1 MQRYIVRRF
10 LQAIPTLFG
19 ITIIVYFI
27 MLLAP
32 GDPVS
37 LLTFDPTIR
46 QDERERLAIKLGV
59 NDPFH
64 IQYLRWLIGD
74 DWMMVDSNADGEVD
88 SWGDNYGILR
98 GDFGTSFKFRGSN
111 PLKLIS
117 ERLGATIE
125 LNIAVVLIGV
135 SGGLVVGVL
144 AAVQRG
150 RPFDKSSRIFAVLG
164 DSVPVFWFALLA
176 IMLMG
181 LVLPR
186 ALEPYGIGNGSPFLP
201 MGGRCPPVRGGC
213 PPIFARLNYMILPV
227 LVSSLGPIAG
237 LSRFMRA
244 SMLETINSDY
254 IRTAQAKGLTNRGVW
269 IRHGLRNA
277 IIPLMVFLGPLIFGL
292 IGGSV
297 IIERIFS
304 WPGIGLLL
312 FDSVVS
318 RDYPVVMTSVLI
330 SSVLAI
336 LGYILADIL
345 YALSDP
351 RVRFLG
357 R

>member
-1 MQRYIVRRF
+1 MQRYIVRR
-10 LQAIPTLFG
+10 LMQAIPTLFG
-19 ITIIVYFI
+19 ITVIVYII

-32 GDPVS
+32 GDAVA

-46 QDERERLAIKLGV
+46 QDERQRLAIKLGV
-59 NDPFH
+59 NDPFLV
-64 IQYLRWLIGD
+64 QYLRWLIGD
-74 DWMMVDSNADGEVD
+74 DWMMVDSNADGELD

-111 PLKLIS
+111 PLKLIG
-117 ERLGATIE
+117 ERLGATLE
-125 LNIAVVLIGV
+125 LNIAVVLIGI
-135 SGGLVVGVL
+135 GNGILIGVL
-144 AAVQRG
+144 AALKRG
-150 RPFDKSSRIFAVLG
+150 RAFDKYSRIFAVLG

-181 LVLPR
+181 IVLPR
-186 ALEPYGIGNGSPFLP
+186 MLEPYGIGSGSPFLP

-213 PPIFARLNYMILPV
+213 PPVYARLQYLLLPV

-237 LSRFMRA
+237 WSRFMRA
-244 SMLETINSDY
+244 SMLETVNSDY
-254 IRTAQAKGLTNRGVW
+254 IRTALAKGLTSRGVW

-312 FDSVVS
+312 FDAVVS
-318 RDYPVVMTSVLI
+318 RDYPVVMASVVVGSVL
-330 SSVLAI
+330 SL
-336 LGYILADIL
+336 LGYIAADIL

-351 RVRFLG
+351 RVRF
-357 R
+357 

>member
-1 MQRYIVRRF
+1 MQRYIVRR
-10 LQAIPTLFG
+10 LMQAIPTLFG
-19 ITIIVYFI
+19 ITVLVCFI

-32 GDPVS
+32 GDPVA
-37 LLTFDPTIR
+37 LLTFDPTLR

-59 NDPFH
+59 NDPFLV
-64 IQYLRWLIGD
+64 QYLRWLIGD
-74 DWMMVDSNADGEVD
+74 DWMMVDSNADGELD

-111 PLKLIS
+111 PLKLIG
-117 ERLGATIE
+117 ERLGATLE
-125 LNIAVVLIGV
+125 LNIAVVLIGIG
-135 SGGLVVGVL
+135 SGILIGVL
-144 AAVQRG
+144 AALKRG
-150 RPFDKSSRIFAVLG
+150 QAFDKNSRIFAVLG
-164 DSVPVFWFALLA
+164 DSVPIFWFALLA

-181 LVLPR
+181 IVLPR
-186 ALEPYGIGNGSPFLP
+186 MLEPYGVGSGSPFLP

-213 PPIFARLNYMILPV
+213 PPVYARLQYLLLPV

-237 LSRFMRA
+237 WSRFMRA
-244 SMLETINSDY
+244 SMLEVVNSDY

-312 FDSVVS
+312 FDAVVS
-318 RDYPVVMTSVLI
+318 RDYPVVMASVVIASVL
-330 SSVLAI
+330 SL
-336 LGYILADIL
+336 LGYIAADIL

-351 RVRFLG
+351 RVRF
-357 R
+357 

>member
-1 MQRYIVRRF
+1 MQRYIVRR
-10 LQAIPTLFG
+10 LMQAIPTLFG
-19 ITIIVYFI
+19 ITVIVYII

-32 GDPVS
+32 GDPVA

-46 QDERERLAIKLGV
+46 QDERQRLAIKLGV
-59 NDPFH
+59 NDPFLV
-64 IQYLRWLIGD
+64 QYLRWLIGD
-74 DWMMVDSNADGEVD
+74 DWMMVDSNADGELD

-111 PLKLIS
+111 PLKLIG
-117 ERLGATIE
+117 ERLGATLE
-125 LNIAVVLIGV
+125 LNIAVVLIGI
-135 SGGLVVGVL
+135 GNGILIGVL
-144 AAVQRG
+144 AALKRG
-150 RPFDKSSRIFAVLG
+150 RAFDKYSRIFAVLG

-181 LVLPR
+181 IVLPR
-186 ALEPYGIGNGSPFLP
+186 MLEPYGIGSGSPFLP

-213 PPIFARLNYMILPV
+213 PPVYARLQYLLLPV

-237 LSRFMRA
+237 WSRFMRA
-244 SMLETINSDY
+244 SMLETVNSDY
-254 IRTAQAKGLTNRGVW
+254 IRTALAKGLTSRGVW

-312 FDSVVS
+312 FDAVVS
-318 RDYPVVMTSVLI
+318 RDYPVVMASVVVGSVL
-330 SSVLAI
+330 SL
-336 LGYILADIL
+336 LGYIAADIL

-351 RVRFLG
+351 RVRF
-357 R
+357 

>member
-1 MQRYIVRRF
+1 MQRYIVRR
-10 LQAIPTLFG
+10 LMQAIPTLFG
-19 ITIIVYFI
+19 ITVIVYII

-32 GDPVS
+32 GDPVA

-59 NDPFH
+59 NDPFLV
-64 IQYLRWLIGD
+64 QYLRWLIGD
-74 DWMMVDSNADGEVD
+74 DWMMVDSNADGELD

-111 PLKLIS
+111 PLKLIG
-117 ERLGATIE
+117 ERLGATLE
-125 LNIAVVLIGV
+125 LNIAVVLIGI
-135 SGGLVVGVL
+135 GNGILIGVL
-144 AAVQRG
+144 AALKRG
-150 RPFDKSSRIFAVLG
+150 RAFDKYSRIFAVLG

-181 LVLPR
+181 IVLPR
-186 ALEPYGIGNGSPFLP
+186 MLEPYGIGSGSPFLP

-213 PPIFARLNYMILPV
+213 PPVYARLQYLLLPV

-237 LSRFMRA
+237 WSRFMRA
-244 SMLETINSDY
+244 SMLETVNSDY
-254 IRTAQAKGLTNRGVW
+254 IRTALAKGLTSRGVW

-312 FDSVVS
+312 FDAVVS
-318 RDYPVVMTSVLI
+318 RDYPVVMASVVVGSVL
-330 SSVLAI
+330 SL
-336 LGYILADIL
+336 LGYIAADIL

-351 RVRFLG
+351 RVRF
-357 R
+357 

>member
-1 MQRYIVRRF
+1 MQRYIVRR
-10 LQAIPTLFG
+10 LMQAIPTLFG
-19 ITIIVYFI
+19 ITVIVYFI

-32 GDPVS
+32 GDPVA

-59 NDPFH
+59 NDPFLV
-64 IQYLRWLIGD
+64 QYLRWLIGD
-74 DWMMVDSNADGEVD
+74 DWMMVDSNADGELD

-111 PLKLIS
+111 PLKLIG
-117 ERLGATIE
+117 ERLGATLE
-125 LNIAVVLIGV
+125 LNIAVVLIGI
-135 SGGLVVGVL
+135 GNGILIGVL
-144 AAVQRG
+144 AALKRG
-150 RPFDKSSRIFAVLG
+150 RAFDKYSRIFAVLG

-181 LVLPR
+181 IVLPR
-186 ALEPYGIGNGSPFLP
+186 MLEPYGIGSGSPFLP

-213 PPIFARLNYMILPV
+213 PPVYARLQYLLLPV

-237 LSRFMRA
+237 WSRFMRA
-244 SMLETINSDY
+244 SMLEVVNSDY
-254 IRTAQAKGLTNRGVW
+254 IRTAQAKGLTSRGVW

-277 IIPLMVFLGPLIFGL
+277 IIPLTVFLGPLIFSL

-297 IIERIFS
+297 IIERIFT

-312 FDSVVS
+312 FDAVFS
-318 RDYPVVMTSVLI
+318 RDYPVVMASVVIGSVL
-330 SSVLAI
+330 SL
-336 LGYILADIL
+336 LGYIAADIL

-351 RVRFLG
+351 RVRF
-357 R
+357 